1 MAYLK
6 STFSLAQTVF
16 PQHDTTV
23 TASSYDEAH
32 LSESTFDLFLSS
44 VVDGKIGLAPTYD
57 EQQRLRSIAFA
68 SSSQVLI
75 ITLSMK
81 ELILTPMRKLLAT
94 KILMNDCLR
103 KYAFYMDKFALSMF
117 TNLSLRMVGAVDI
130 LSLWP
135 QRRHLIRTKI
145 KALGGVFVVDKT
157 SVEQLFRR
165 EELHTTEPLTVAT
178 QAWVAYKAA
187 LVHPASGP
195 PCTID
200 TTIFS
205 VEVYFPCLH
214 NHISLTLRT

>member
-165 EELHTTEPLTVAT
+165 EESHAAEPLTVAT